1 MSQKVTLEEQLEGK
15 EKPTTQ
21 FGRIMDFLGIEMFPA
36 SSSQAKGRIERL
48 WGTLQDR
55 LITEFKIN
63 DVHTIEQAND
73 FLPKYIKKHKTNFL
87 KRIFQNLIKNLLL
100 MLLRLKANLFLFLV
114 MSI

>member
-73 FLPKYIKKHKTNFL
+73 FLPKYIKN
-87 KRIFQNLIKNLLL
+87 IIKNLLL